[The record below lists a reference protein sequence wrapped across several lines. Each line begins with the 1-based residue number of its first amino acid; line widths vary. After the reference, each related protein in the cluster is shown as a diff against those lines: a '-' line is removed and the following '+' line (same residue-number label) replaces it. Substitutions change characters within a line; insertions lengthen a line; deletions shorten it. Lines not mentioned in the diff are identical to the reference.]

1 MSLAR
6 LYNEVTVEQP
16 MRIRDERNADRAA
29 VRALVEA
36 AFESGVEAELVDML
50 RTQARPLVSLVA
62 VADDGVVAG
71 HIMFSPVR
79 LPGQP
84 EVTLMGLGPV
94 AVLPDR
100 QRRGVGTALVRSGLM
115 RCAALGAG
123 AVVVLGHPEYYARFG
138 FLSASSFGIGCEYDA
153 PEEAFMLVEIE
164 PGYLADKA
172 GTIEYHR
179 AFRDCMP
186 E

>member
-16 MRIRDERNADRAA
+16 MRIRDERSADRVA
-29 VRALVEA
+29 VRVLVESAFDGGAEA
-36 AFESGVEAELVDML
+36 ALVDML
-50 RTQARPLVSLVA
+50 RAEARPLVSLVA
-62 VADDGVVAG
+62 VADDGVVG

-79 LPGQP
+79 LPGHP

-94 AVLPDR
+94 AVLPER
-100 QRRGVGTALVRSGLM
+100 QHRGVGTALVRAGLE

-138 FLSASSFGIGCEYDA
+138 FLSASSFGIGCEFDA
-153 PEEAFMLVEIE
+153 PEEAFMLLEIE
-164 PGYLADKA
+164 RGYLAHKA
-172 GTIEYHR
+172 GAIEYHR